1 MYDKLEKLHTKIA
14 ETESLCKR
22 LKAIKFLSMQT
33 FDSVQKTFDNGEV
46 YTVEGV
52 GYAIITKKEPTEVNF
67 VTIVRNGAIWQPHTQ
82 DIDKHIEIKQ
92 GVYLDLLT
100 MQEYTDSLVVPAYET
115 AYFQSVGCNDL
126 VIKGKVF
133 KN

>member
-1 MYDKLEKLHTKIA
+1 MCKKLINLHTKIA

-33 FDSVQKTFDNGEV
+33 FDSVQKNFENGEV
-46 YTVEGV
+46 YAIDGI
-52 GYAIITKKEPTEVNF
+52 GYAVITKKDPNEVNF
-67 VTIVRNGAIWQPHTQ
+67 VTIVNNGAVWHPHTQ
-82 DIDKHIEIKQ
+82 DVDKHIEIKQ

-100 MQEYTDSLVVPAYET
+100 MKEYTDRFVLPAFET
-115 AYFQSVGCNDL
+115 AYFKSIGDNDL
-126 VIKGKVF
+126 VIKGKIF